1 MPDRS
6 FARFSLLGVGV
17 HAVDY
22 AQASAVTLDA
32 ARARR
37 PFAGT
42 ALAVHGVMTG
52 YIDPAQRARINAL
65 DLVTPDGQPVRWALN
80 SLHRTR
86 LRDRVYG
93 PFLMMRI
100 CAAAA
105 SEDFGVFLFGSTP
118 KTLES
123 LQRGLRERVPRLR
136 IVGAQPSRFRFAT
149 EAEWADDAR
158 ALRASGARIVFCGL
172 GCPRQ
177 EAWVHAMRAHTDIP
191 LLGVGAAFS
200 LWSGAQPMAPS
211 WMQSAGLEWLFRL
224 SREPR
229 RLAHRYFVYN
239 PRFIAA
245 VLRQKMSGTSV
256 ASPPANEP
264 APPEL
269 RWS

>member
-6 FARFSLLGVGV
+6 FARFNLLGVGV

-22 AQASAVTLDA
+22 AQASAVILDA

-52 YIDPAQRARINAL
+52 HVDPAQRARINSL

-80 SLHRTR
+80 SLHHTR

-93 PFLMMRI
+93 PFLMMRV

-105 SEDFGVFLFGSTP
+105 SEDFGVFLYGSTP
-118 KTLES
+118 QMLDS

-136 IVGAQPSRFRFAT
+136 IVGAQASRFRIAT
-149 EAEWADDAR
+149 SAEWAEDAR
-158 ALRASGARIVFCGL
+158 TLRASGARVVFCGL

-177 EAWVHAMRAHTDIP
+177 EAWVHAMRAQTDIP

-211 WMQSAGLEWLFRL
+211 WMQSSGLEWLFRL

-239 PRFIAA
+239 PQFIAA
-245 VLRQKMSGTSV
+245 ILRQKMSRPTTEPSR
-256 ASPPANEP
+256 ASESA
-264 APPEL
+264 APEL

>member
-22 AQASAVTLDA
+22 AQASAVILDA

-52 YIDPAQRARINAL
+52 HVDPAQRARINAL
-65 DLVTPDGQPVRWALN
+65 DLVSPDGQPVRWALN

-136 IVGAQPSRFRFAT
+136 IVGTQSSRFRVAT
-149 EAEWADDAR
+149 DTEWASDAR
-158 ALRASGARIVFCGL
+158 TLRESGARIVFCGL

-177 EAWVHAMRAHTDIP
+177 EAWVHAMRLHTDIP

-200 LWSGAQPMAPS
+200 LWSGEQPMAPS

-239 PRFIAA
+239 PRFVAA
-245 VLRQKMSGTSV
+245 VVRQKMRGPSTDPSRPFESS
-256 ASPPANEP
+256 A
-264 APPEL
+264 PEL